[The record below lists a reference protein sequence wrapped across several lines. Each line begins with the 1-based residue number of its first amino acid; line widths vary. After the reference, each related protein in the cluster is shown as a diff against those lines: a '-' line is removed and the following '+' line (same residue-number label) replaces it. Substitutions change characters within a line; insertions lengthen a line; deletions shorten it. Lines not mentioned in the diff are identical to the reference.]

1 MILWTQE
8 LPPIEYY
15 SPSDYNAENQNWAI
29 SQSSDKHIFVANNSG
44 LLEFDGAKWQLYKS
58 PNNSTIRSVHV
69 LEDKIYSGSY
79 REFGYWL
86 KNDFGSLDY
95 YSLSDKIGEG
105 IIEDE
110 NIWHIVDLDDWIL
123 FQSLQKIYI
132 YNTKD
137 ESFNIINSES
147 QIPKVFKVNDGIYFQ
162 KMNDGI
168 YRLENGSPVLIN
180 NDEILKNNIVENI
193 FYVDEKILIQT
204 QESGFYFLGENGI
217 SKWDITANEVIS
229 KINVYSSLRLKDGT
243 FVLGTISNG
252 IYQLDKDGNII
263 KEINQKNGLIN
274 NTILSM
280 YEDQEQNL
288 WLGSQNGISTVN
300 FGAPFTLFR
309 DIDGKTGEVYA
320 SVIFKNKLYLGTNQG
335 LFCKPANSISGFTF
349 IEGTKGQVWCL
360 KVFDDTLFCGHNE
373 GTFIVKDDKAE
384 LIVDIMGTWD
394 ILQVPTNKNL
404 LVQGHYNGL
413 NVLEKINDT
422 WQFRN
427 EIEGFD
433 NSCRYFG
440 LIDDN
445 LIFVNHEYK
454 GVFKLSMNEE
464 YTMVV
469 KYEAEESVS
478 KGLKSSLI
486 EYDKEIIYMSEEG
499 VFKFD
504 KLEQRFVKDSVLS
517 SSLFTNDS
525 YVSGKLIA
533 DTKENSFW
541 GFTEKNIVRFTPGKL
556 NKVLR
561 PTKIPITAASRRF
574 ILGYENISYLNN
586 RTYLFG
592 TSFGYILM
600 DLDKLTDKSY
610 EVKINSIQKSILN
623 DERTPLLLSVEGE
636 LKYRENNIYFSYR
649 VPDYDKF
656 MQVNYQYQL
665 EGIYDDWSEWSSDSE
680 VSFKNLPYGNYTFNV
695 KAQIGNKESE
705 NIASYTFKIKRPFV
719 FSNFMIAVY
728 GIIFVI
734 LWFVIHNI
742 YKRYYN
748 KQKHR
753 LLEKKQ
759 RIFSLAQLENEKV
772 IMKLRNDKLR
782 QDIDSKSRELGA
794 STMSVIKKNE
804 LLNTILNELVKA
816 KNNRY
821 VHEVINIINQS
832 LTDTSD
838 WELFQEAFNNAD
850 SKFLKKVKS
859 EHPTLTPNDLRLCA
873 YLRLNLSSKE
883 IAPLLNIS
891 PRSVEIKRYRLRKK
905 MDLAHEKS
913 LVEYILEI

>member
-15 SPSDYNAENQNWAI
+15 SPTDYNAENQNWAI
-29 SQSSDKHIFVANNSG
+29 SQSSDKHIFVGNNSG
-44 LLEFDGAKWQLYKS
+44 LLEFDGAKWQLHKS

-69 LEDKIYSGSY
+69 LEEKIYTGCY

-132 YNTKD
+132 YNTTD

-147 QIPKVFKVNDGIYFQ
+147 QIPKVFKVNDWIYFQ
-162 KMNDGI
+162 KMNEGI
-168 YRLENGSPVLIN
+168 YRLENGNPVLIN

-193 FYVDEKILIQT
+193 FYIDEKILLQT
-204 QESGFYFLGENGI
+204 QESGFYFLNESGI
-217 SKWDITANEVIS
+217 TKWEIPANEVIS
-229 KINVYSSLRLKDGT
+229 AINVYSSLQLKDGT

-300 FGAPFTLFR
+300 FGAPFTLFH
-309 DIDGKTGEVYA
+309 DTDGKTGEVYA
-320 SVIFKNKLYLGTNQG
+320 SVIFKDKLYLGTNQG
-335 LFCKPANSISGFTF
+335 LFCKPVNSDSGFTF

-373 GTFIVKDDKAE
+373 GTFIVEDDKAE
-384 LIVDIMGTWD
+384 LIIDIMGTWD

-440 LIDDN
+440 LIEDN
-445 LIFVNHEYK
+445 LIFVNHEFK
-454 GVFKLSMNEE
+454 GVFKLSINDDF
-464 YTMVV
+464 TRVV
-469 KYEAEESVS
+469 KYEVEESIS

-486 EYDKEIIYMSEEG
+486 EYNKEIIYMSEEG
-499 VFKFD
+499 VFKFN
-504 KLEQRFVKDSVLS
+504 KLEQRFFKDSVLS
-517 SSLFTNDS
+517 SSLFTNDN
-525 YVSGKLIA
+525 YVSGKLIV
-533 DTKENSFW
+533 DTRENSFW
-541 GFTEKNIVRFTPGKL
+541 AFTDKNIVRFTPGKL

-561 PTKIPITAASRRF
+561 PTKIPIAAASRRF

-636 LKYRENNIYFSYR
+636 LNYRENNIYFSYR

-665 EGIYDDWSEWSSDSE
+665 EGIYNDWSERSSDSE

-734 LWFVIHNI
+734 LWFMIHNL
-742 YKRYYN
+742 YKRHYN

-753 LLEKKQ
+753 LLEKEQ
-759 RIFSLAQLENEKV
+759 RIFSLSQLQNEKV

-794 STMSVIKKNE
+794 SAMSVIKKNE
-804 LLNTILNELVKA
+804 LLNTILTELVKA
-816 KNNRY
+816 KHNRH
-821 VHEVINIINQS
+821 VHEVIEIINQS

-850 SKFLKKVKS
+850 SKFLKKVKTL
-859 EHPTLTPNDLRLCA
+859 HPALTPNDLRLCA

-905 MDLAHEKS
+905 MELSHKKS